1 MADFGFADS
10 PASKV
15 EYHVTSAPK
24 TTEKNFENDVESI
37 MHDAGWDVFESNA
50 EAQADYDR
58 FTCLNNAWQ
67 GALPS

>member
-37 MHDAGWDVFESNA
+37 MHDTGWDVFESNTNYEIGRA
-50 EAQADYDR
+50 SCRER
-58 FTCLNNAWQ
+58 V
-67 GALPS
+67 